1 MKVTTPFT
9 ITAADSEAR
18 TITGQIVAFDTAA
31 KASTGKVMFK
41 SGSLNPTNVK
51 LNLEHDS
58 ARPIGKT
65 LSMEFSPDGKSI
77 NATFKISKTTA
88 GTDAIQEAIDG
99 LRDGFSVE
107 ANAIDFAHNE
117 DGTMV
122 VSKADLVGVALTHNP
137 AFDSARVSNVAA
149 TTSPE
154 DSETSSDEAEA
165 QPQQPTEGDVVE
177 NTVTEPTAAETV
189 EASAKVEAT
198 SVAKPV
204 NFIAARNPVVDPA
217 TFLMHKVA
225 AMRGSE
231 ESRNYIAAATS
242 STDNP
247 GLIPTRQ
254 LREVVNGLADSVR
267 ASIDS
272 ISSGTLPNAGLI
284 FQIPRITQLPDVA
297 VVDELDTVTPVVM
310 ESDFINVDVKSFKG
324 NQVMSVELADRSDPL
339 FFSELISNLS
349 AQYAR
354 ATNAYNSGVIVGA
367 ATAAPTEYT
376 SPISAVDLLKFVSD
390 GAVDVYAN
398 TFRFADAIVVS
409 PAQWGNIMSMSV
421 DGRPI
426 YNALQP
432 QNAAGNAQ
440 PRALR
445 GSVNGLDLWVDT
457 ALSAAGLGDGS
468 MYVINRDAYTWYESP
483 RLELRTN
490 FINDGSIG
498 ILLYGY
504 GATATKIAA
513 GAYKY
518 VEDN

>member
-18 TITGQIVAFDTAA
+18 TITGKIVEFGVPAT
-31 KASTGKVMFK
+31 ASTGKVQFQR
-41 SGSLNPTNVK
+41 GSLTPANVK

-65 LSMEFSPDGKSI
+65 LSMELSPDGNSI
-77 NATFKISKTTA
+77 EATFKISKTTA
-88 GTDAIQEAIDG
+88 GTDAIQEAMDG

-107 ANAIDFAHNE
+107 ANAIDFNHSK
-117 DGTMV
+117 DGTMIV
-122 VSKADLVGVALTHNP
+122 NSADLVGVALTHNP

-149 TTSPE
+149 TTAPE
-154 DSETSSDEAEA
+154 DSEPSSDEAEA
-165 QPQQPTEGDVVE
+165 QPQPSTEGDVVE

-189 EASAKVEAT
+189 EASA
-198 SVAKPV
+198 SVQAAAPKPV
-204 NFIAARNPVVDPA
+204 NFIATRNPVVSPE
-217 TFLMHKVA
+217 TYLMHKVA

-231 ESRNYIAAATS
+231 ESRAFIAAATA

-254 LREVVNGLADSVR
+254 LREVVNGLADNVR

-272 ISSGTLPNAGLI
+272 ISNGTLPGAGLV
-284 FQIPRITQLPDVA
+284 FQIPKITQLPAVA
-297 VVDELDTVTPVVM
+297 QIDELDAVTPTVM
-310 ESDFINVDVKSFKG
+310 ESEFINVDVKSFKG
-324 NQVMSVELADRSDPL
+324 SQVMSVELADRSDPL
-339 FFSELISNLS
+339 FFTELISNLS
-349 AQYAR
+349 SQYAR
-354 ATNAYNSGVIVGA
+354 ATNTYNSAQIIAGA
-367 ATAAPTEYT
+367 TKTATGYGTDITAAELLAWV
-376 SPISAVDLLKFVSD
+376 SA
-390 GAVDVYAN
+390 GAVSVYSN
-398 TFRFADAIVVS
+398 TFKFADAIVVS
-409 PAQWGNIMSMSV
+409 PAMWGRIMSFNV

-440 PRALR
+440 PRSLR
-445 GSVNGLDLWVDT
+445 GSVNGIDLWVDT
-457 ALSAAGLGDGS
+457 ALSGTGDDS

-490 FINDGSIG
+490 IISDGSIG
-498 ILLYGY
+498 ILMYGY

-513 GAYKY
+513 GAYAFNK
-518 VEDN
+518 D

>member
-18 TITGQIVAFDTAA
+18 TITGKIVEFDVPAN
-31 KASTGKVMFK
+31 ASTGKVMFK
-41 SGSLNPTNVK
+41 SGSLNPANVK

-65 LSMEFSPDGKSI
+65 LSMEFAPDGKSI
-77 NATFKISKTTA
+77 DATFKISKTTA
-88 GTDAIQEAIDG
+88 GSDAIQEAIDG

-107 ANAIDFAHNE
+107 ANANDFGYNE

-122 VSKADLVGVALTHNP
+122 VNSADLVGVALTHNP

-149 TTSPE
+149 TTAPE
-154 DSETSSDEAEA
+154 NSGPSNDDADATPTPS
-165 QPQQPTEGDVVE
+165 TEGDAVE
-177 NTVTEPTAAETV
+177 NTVTEPTTAETV
-189 EASAKVEAT
+189 EAAEVVQASSAP
-198 SVAKPV
+198 KPV
-204 NFIAARNPVVDPA
+204 NFIATRNPIVSPE
-217 TFLMHKVA
+217 TYLMHKVA
-225 AMRGSE
+225 ATRGSE
-231 ESRNYIAAATS
+231 ESRAFIAAATA

-254 LREVVNGLADSVR
+254 LREVVNGLANDVR

-272 ISSGTLPNAGLI
+272 ISTGTLPTAGLV
-284 FQIPRITQLPDVA
+284 FQIPKISVLPAVA
-297 VVDELDTVTPVVM
+297 QIDELDPVTPTVM
-310 ESDFINVDVKSFKG
+310 ESEFINVDVKSFKG
-324 NQVMSVELADRSDPL
+324 SQVMSVELADRSDPL

-349 AQYAR
+349 SQYAR
-354 ATNAYNSGVIVGA
+354 ATNAYNSAQILAGA
-367 ATAAPTEYT
+367 TKTATGYGTDITAAELLAWV
-376 SPISAVDLLKFVSD
+376 SA
-390 GAVDVYAN
+390 GAVSVYAN
-398 TFRFADAIVVS
+398 TFKFADAIVVS
-409 PAQWGNIMSMSV
+409 PEMWGRIMSFNV

-440 PRALR
+440 PRSLR
-445 GSVNGLDLWVDT
+445 GSVNGVDLWVDT
-457 ALSAAGLGDGS
+457 ALTGLGDDS

-490 FINDGSIG
+490 IISDGSIG
-498 ILLYGY
+498 ILMYGY

-513 GAYKY
+513 GAYAFNK
-518 VEDN
+518 D

>member
-31 KASTGKVMFK
+31 TASTGKVMFK
-41 SGSLNPTNVK
+41 SGSLNPANVK

-65 LSMEFSPDGKSI
+65 LSMEFAPDGKSI

-107 ANAIDFAHNE
+107 ANAKDFTHAK
-117 DGTMV
+117 DGTMIV
-122 VSKADLVGVALTHNP
+122 TSADLVGVALTHNP

-149 TTSPE
+149 TTAPE
-154 DSETSSDEAEA
+154 DSEPSSDGAEA
-165 QPQQPTEGDVVE
+165 TPLQTEGDVVE
-177 NTVTEPTAAETV
+177 NTVTEPAAETV
-189 EASAKVEAT
+189 EASAPIQAA
-198 SVAKPV
+198 SAPKPV

-272 ISSGTLPNAGLI
+272 ISNGTLPNAGLV
-284 FQIPRITQLPDVA
+284 FQIPKITQLPDVS

-310 ESDFINVDVKSFKG
+310 ESEFINVDVKSFKG

-349 AQYAR
+349 SQYAR
-354 ATNAYNSGVIVGA
+354 ATNAYNSGRIIAGA
-367 ATAAPTEYT
+367 TKTATGYGSDITAAELLAWV
-376 SPISAVDLLKFVSD
+376 SA
-390 GAVDVYAN
+390 GAVSVYSN
-398 TFRFADAIVVS
+398 TFKFADAIVVS
-409 PAQWGNIMSMSV
+409 PAMWGRIMSFNV

-440 PRALR
+440 PRSLR
-445 GSVNGLDLWVDT
+445 GSVNGIDLWVDT
-457 ALSAAGLGDGS
+457 ALSGTGDNS

-513 GAYKY
+513 GAYAFA
-518 VEDN
+518 D

>member
-1 MKVTTPFT
+1 MKVNTPFT

-31 KASTGKVMFK
+31 KASTGKVLFK
-41 SGSLNPTNVK
+41 AGSITPANVK

-65 LSMEFSPDGKSI
+65 LAMELSPDGKSI

-88 GTDAIQEAIDG
+88 GSDAIQEAMDG

-107 ANAIDFAHNE
+107 ANAIDFGYNE

-149 TTSPE
+149 NTAPE
-154 DSETSSDEAEA
+154 NSETSSDEAEA
-165 QPQQPTEGDVVE
+165 TPTPSTEGDAVE
-177 NTVTEPTAAETV
+177 NTVTEPTTAETV
-189 EASAKVEAT
+189 EAAAEVQA
-198 SVAKPV
+198 AAAPKPV
-204 NFIAARNPVVDPA
+204 NFIASRNPVVSPE
-217 TFLMHKVA
+217 TFLMHQVA
-225 AMRGSE
+225 AARGSE
-231 ESRNYIAAATS
+231 TSRAYIAAATA

-254 LREVVNGLADSVR
+254 LREVVNGLANDVR

-272 ISSGTLPNAGLI
+272 ISQGTLPGAGLV
-284 FQIPRITQLPDVA
+284 FQIPKITQLPNVS
-297 VVDELDTVTPVVM
+297 VVDELDAVTPVVM
-310 ESDFINVDVKSFKG
+310 ESEFINVDVKSFKG
-324 NQVMSVELADRSDPL
+324 SQVMSVELADRSDPL
-339 FFSELISNLS
+339 FFTELISNLS
-349 AQYAR
+349 SQYAR
-354 ATNAYNSGVIVGA
+354 ATNAYNSSRILAGA
-367 ATAAPTEYT
+367 TKTATGYGTDITAAELLAWV
-376 SPISAVDLLKFVSD
+376 SA
-390 GAVDVYAN
+390 GAVSVYAN
-398 TFRFADAIVVS
+398 TFKFADAIVVS
-409 PAQWGNIMSMSV
+409 PEMWGRIMSFNV

-440 PRALR
+440 PRSLR
-445 GSVNGLDLWVDT
+445 GSVNGIDLWVDT
-457 ALSAAGLGDGS
+457 ALTGLGDDS

-490 FINDGSIG
+490 IISDGSIG
-498 ILLYGY
+498 ILMYGY

-513 GAYKY
+513 GAYAFNK
-518 VEDN
+518 D

>member
-18 TITGQIVAFDTAA
+18 TITGQIVAFDMPAN
-31 KASTGKVMFK
+31 ASTGKVMFK
-41 SGSLNPTNVK
+41 SGSLNPTNVF
-51 LNLEHDS
+51 LNLEHDAS
-58 ARPIGKT
+58 RKIGKT
-65 LSMEFSPDGKSI
+65 LAMELSPDGKSI

-88 GTDAIQEAIDG
+88 GSDAIQEAIDG

-107 ANAIDFAHNE
+107 ANAVEFGHNE

-149 TTSPE
+149 TTAPE
-154 DSETSSDEAEA
+154 NSETSTDEAEA

-189 EASAKVEAT
+189 EASASVEA
-198 SVAKPV
+198 SSFAKPV
-204 NFIAARNPVVDPA
+204 NFIATRNPVVSPE

-225 AMRGSE
+225 ATRGNE
-231 ESRNYIAAATS
+231 QSRAFIAAATAT
-242 STDNP
+242 TDNP

-254 LREVVNGLADSVR
+254 LREVVNGLADNVR

-272 ISSGTLPNAGLI
+272 ISSGVLPDAGLL
-284 FQIPRITQLPDVA
+284 FQIPRVTQLPA
-297 VVDELDTVTPVVM
+297 VSQIDELDPITPTLM
-310 ESDFINVDVKSFKG
+310 ETDFINVDVKSFKG
-324 NQVMSVELADRSDPL
+324 SQVMSVELADRSDPL
-339 FFSELISNLS
+339 FYSELLS
-349 AQYAR
+349 GLTAQYAR
-354 ATNAYNSGVIVGA
+354 ATNVYNSAQIVAGA
-367 ATAAPTEYT
+367 TKTATGYGTDITAAELLAWV
-376 SPISAVDLLKFVSD
+376 SA
-390 GAVDVYAN
+390 GAVSVYAN
-398 TFRFADAIVVS
+398 TFKFADAIVVS
-409 PAQWGNIMSMSV
+409 PAMWGRIMSFNV

-440 PRALR
+440 PRSLR
-445 GSVNGLDLWVDT
+445 GSVNGIDLWVDT
-457 ALSAAGLGDGS
+457 ALTGTGDDS

-490 FINDGSIG
+490 VISDGSIG
-498 ILLYGY
+498 ILMYGY

-513 GAYKY
+513 GAYSFNK
-518 VEDN
+518 D

>member
-9 ITAADSEAR
+9 ITAADSESR

-31 KASTGKVMFK
+31 NASTGKVMFK
-41 SGSLNPTNVK
+41 QGSLNPTNVK

-58 ARPIGKT
+58 TRPIGKT
-65 LSMEFSPDGKSI
+65 LSMEFAPDGKSI

-88 GTDAIQEAIDG
+88 GSDAIQEAIDG

-107 ANAIDFAHNE
+107 AMAKEFGYNE

-122 VSKADLVGVALTHNP
+122 VSSADLVGVALTHNP
-137 AFDSARVSNVAA
+137 AFGDLTRVSNVAA
-149 TTSPE
+149 TTAPE
-154 DSETSSDEAEA
+154 DSAPSSDVADA
-165 QPQQPTEGDVVE
+165 SHTSTEGDEVE
-177 NTVTEPTAAETV
+177 NTVTEQAAVETV
-189 EASAKVEAT
+189 EASAPIQAAAI
-198 SVAKPV
+198 AKPV
-204 NFIAARNPVVDPA
+204 NFIATRNPVVSPE

-272 ISSGTLPNAGLI
+272 ISTNTLPDAGLV
-284 FQIPRITQLPDVA
+284 FQIPKITTLPDVS
-297 VVDELDTVTPVVM
+297 VVDELDAVTPVIM
-310 ESDFINVDVKSFKG
+310 ESAFINVDVKSFKG

-339 FFSELISNLS
+339 FYSELISNLT

-354 ATNAYNSGVIVGA
+354 ATNEYNSAEIISGA
-367 ATAAPTEYT
+367 TKTATGYGSDITAAELLAWV
-376 SPISAVDLLKFVSD
+376 SA
-390 GAVDVYAN
+390 GAVSVYAN
-398 TFRFADAIVVS
+398 TFKFADAIVVS
-409 PAQWGNIMSMSV
+409 PAMWGRIMSFNV

-440 PRALR
+440 PRSLR
-445 GSVNGLDLWVDT
+445 GSVNGIDLWVDT
-457 ALSAAGLGDGS
+457 ALSGTGDNS

-490 FINDGSIG
+490 YITDGSIG
-498 ILLYGY
+498 ILMYGY
-504 GATATKIAA
+504 GATATKIGA
-513 GAYKY
+513 GAYAFA
-518 VEDN
+518 D

>member
-1 MKVTTPFT
+1 MKVNTPFT

-31 KASTGKVMFK
+31 KASTGKVLFK
-41 SGSLNPTNVK
+41 AGSINPANVK

-65 LSMEFSPDGKSI
+65 LSMELSPDGKSI

-88 GTDAIQEAIDG
+88 GSDAIQEAMDG

-107 ANAIDFAHNE
+107 ANAIDFGYNE

-122 VSKADLVGVALTHNP
+122 VNKADLVGVALTHNP

-149 TTSPE
+149 TTEPE
-154 DSETSSDEAEA
+154 NSETSSDDAEA
-165 QPQQPTEGDVVE
+165 TPTPSTEGDVVE

-189 EASAKVEAT
+189 EAAEVVQA
-198 SVAKPV
+198 AAAPKPV
-204 NFIAARNPVVDPA
+204 NFISSRNPVVSPE
-217 TFLMHKVA
+217 TFLMHQVA
-225 AMRGSE
+225 AARGSE
-231 ESRNYIAAATS
+231 TSRAYIAAATA

-254 LREVVNGLADSVR
+254 LREVVNGLADNVR

-272 ISSGTLPNAGLI
+272 ISQGTLPGAGLV
-284 FQIPRITQLPDVA
+284 FQIPKITQLPNVS
-297 VVDELDTVTPVVM
+297 VVDELDPVTPVLM
-310 ESDFINVDVKSFKG
+310 ESEFINVDVKSFKG
-324 NQVMSVELADRSDPL
+324 SQVMSVELADRSDPL
-339 FFSELISNLS
+339 FFTELISNLS
-349 AQYAR
+349 SQYAR
-354 ATNAYNSGVIVGA
+354 ATNAYNSSIIVAGA
-367 ATAAPTEYT
+367 ANPASGYGTNITAPELLAWV
-376 SPISAVDLLKFVSD
+376 SAGSVN
-390 GAVDVYAN
+390 VYAN
-398 TFRFADAIVVS
+398 TFKFADAIVVS
-409 PAQWGNIMSMSV
+409 PQMWGLIMSMNV

-440 PRALR
+440 PRSLR

-457 ALSAAGLGDGS
+457 ALSGTGDNS
-468 MYVINRDAYTWYESP
+468 MYVINRDSYTWYESP

-490 FINDGSIG
+490 IISDGSIG
-498 ILLYGY
+498 ILMYGY
-504 GATATKIAA
+504 GATAKKIGL
-513 GAYKY
+513 GAYAY
-518 VEDN
+518 TE

>member
-18 TITGQIVAFDTAA
+18 TITGQIVAFDQPAN
-31 KASTGKVMFK
+31 ASTGKVLFK

-65 LSMEFSPDGKSI
+65 LSMELSPDGTSI

-88 GTDAIQEAIDG
+88 GSDAIQEAIDG

-107 ANAIDFAHNE
+107 ANAIEFGHNE

-149 TTSPE
+149 TTAPE
-154 DSETSSDEAEA
+154 NSEPSIDEAEA

-177 NTVTEPTAAETV
+177 NTVTETAAETV
-189 EASAKVEAT
+189 EASAKVEAAAT
-198 SVAKPV
+198 PKPV
-204 NFIAARNPVVDPA
+204 NFIASRNPIVSPE
-217 TFLMHKVA
+217 TFLMHKVN
-225 AMRGSE
+225 AMRGDE
-231 ESRNYIAAATS
+231 QSRAFIAAATAT
-242 STDNP
+242 TDSP

-254 LREVVNGLADSVR
+254 LREVVNGLSDSVR

-272 ISSGTLPNAGLI
+272 ISNGTLPNAGMV
-284 FQIPRITQLPDVA
+284 FQIPKVTALPTVDQI
-297 VVDELDTVTPVVM
+297 DELDPITPAGL
-310 ESDFINVDVKSFKG
+310 ETEFLNVNVKSFKG
-324 NQVMSVELADRSDPL
+324 SSVMSVELADRSDPL
-339 FFSELISNLS
+339 YYSELISAMS

-354 ATNAYNSGVIVGA
+354 ETNTYNSAQIITGSTKTATGIGSDI
-367 ATAAPTEYT
+367 TAAEFLTWV
-376 SPISAVDLLKFVSD
+376 AG
-390 GAVDVYAN
+390 GAVSVYSN
-398 TFRFADAIVVS
+398 TFKFADAIVVS
-409 PAQWGNIMSMSV
+409 PQMWGRIMGFN
-421 DGRPI
+421 DAGRPI
-426 YNALQP
+426 YNALNP
-432 QNAAGNAQ
+432 MNAAGNAQ
-440 PRALR
+440 PRSLR
-445 GSVNGLDLWVDT
+445 GSVNGIDLWVDT
-457 ALSAAGLGDGS
+457 ALSGLGSNS

-490 FINDGSIG
+490 YLEDGSIG
-498 ILLYGY
+498 ILMYGY

-513 GAYKY
+513 GAYAF
-518 VEDN
+518 NAS

>member
-18 TITGQIVAFDTAA
+18 TITGQIVAFDVAA
-31 KASTGKVMFK
+31 KASTGKVLFK
-41 SGSLNPTNVK
+41 EGSLNPANVK

-88 GTDAIQEAIDG
+88 GSDAIQEAIDG

-107 ANAIDFAHNE
+107 ANAIEFGHNE

-149 TTSPE
+149 TTEPE
-154 DSETSSDEAEA
+154 DSEPSSDGAEA

-189 EASAKVEAT
+189 EASAQVQA
-198 SVAKPV
+198 SIAKPV
-204 NFIAARNPVVDPA
+204 NFIATRNPVVSPE

-231 ESRNYIAAATS
+231 ESRNFIAAATAT
-242 STDNP
+242 TDNP

-254 LREVVNGLADSVR
+254 LREVVNGLADNVR

-272 ISSGTLPNAGLI
+272 ISNGTLPDAGLV
-284 FQIPRITQLPDVA
+284 FQIPKIVQLPNVA
-297 VVDELDTVTPVVM
+297 IVDELDPVTPVVM
-310 ESDFINVDVKSFKG
+310 ESAFINVDVKSFKG
-324 NQVMSVELADRSDPL
+324 NQIMSVELADRSDPL

-349 AQYAR
+349 SQYAR
-354 ATNAYNSGVIVGA
+354 ATNVYNSGRILAGA
-367 ATAAPTEYT
+367 LNPSSTFGNNITAAELLTW
-376 SPISAVDLLKFVSD
+376 ISNAAVS
-390 GAVDVYAN
+390 VYAN
-398 TFRFADAIVVS
+398 TFKFADAIVVS
-409 PAQWGNIMSMSV
+409 PEMWGRIMSFNV

-440 PRALR
+440 PRSLR
-445 GSVNGLDLWVDT
+445 GSVNGIDLWVDT
-457 ALSAAGLGDGS
+457 ALSGTGDNS
-468 MYVINRDAYTWYESP
+468 MYVVNRDAYTWYESP

-490 FINDGSIG
+490 FIDDGSIG

-504 GATATKIAA
+504 GATATKIGA
-513 GAYKY
+513 GAYAY
-518 VEDN
+518 TV

>member
-18 TITGQIVAFDTAA
+18 TITGKIVEFDVPAN
-31 KASTGKVMFK
+31 ASTGKVMFK
-41 SGSLNPTNVK
+41 SGSLNPANVK

-65 LSMEFSPDGKSI
+65 LSMEFAPDGKSI
-77 NATFKISKTTA
+77 EATFKISKTTA
-88 GTDAIQEAIDG
+88 GSDAIQEAMDG

-107 ANAIDFAHNE
+107 ANANDFGYNE

-122 VSKADLVGVALTHNP
+122 VNSADLVGVALTHNP

-149 TTSPE
+149 TTAPE
-154 DSETSSDEAEA
+154 NSGPSNDDADATPTPS
-165 QPQQPTEGDVVE
+165 TEGDAVE
-177 NTVTEPTAAETV
+177 NTVTEPTTAETV
-189 EASAKVEAT
+189 EAAEVVQASSAP
-198 SVAKPV
+198 KPV
-204 NFIAARNPVVDPA
+204 NFIATRNPIVSPE
-217 TFLMHKVA
+217 TYLMHKVA
-225 AMRGSE
+225 ATRGSE
-231 ESRNYIAAATS
+231 ESRAFIAAATA

-254 LREVVNGLADSVR
+254 LREVVNGLADNVR

-272 ISSGTLPNAGLI
+272 ISTGTLPNAGLV
-284 FQIPRITQLPDVA
+284 FQIPKISVLPAVA
-297 VVDELDTVTPVVM
+297 QIDELDPVTPTVM
-310 ESDFINVDVKSFKG
+310 ESEFINVDVKSFKG
-324 NQVMSVELADRSDPL
+324 SQVMSVELADRSDPL

-349 AQYAR
+349 SQYAR
-354 ATNAYNSGVIVGA
+354 ATNQYNSAQIIAGA
-367 ATAAPTEYT
+367 TKTATGYGTDITAAELLAWV
-376 SPISAVDLLKFVSD
+376 SA
-390 GAVDVYAN
+390 GAVSVYSN
-398 TFRFADAIVVS
+398 TFKFADAIVVS
-409 PAQWGNIMSMSV
+409 PEMWGRIMSFNV

-440 PRALR
+440 PRSLR
-445 GSVNGLDLWVDT
+445 GSVNGIDLWVDT
-457 ALSAAGLGDGS
+457 ALSGTGDDS

-490 FINDGSIG
+490 IISDGSIG
-498 ILLYGY
+498 ILMYGY

-513 GAYKY
+513 GAYAFNK
-518 VEDN
+518 D